1 MSRNMHA
8 FVKEHIVRGEWK
20 HKERPIVVNNWE
32 ATYFQFTEKKIL
44 AIAKEGARLGAEL
57 FVLDDGWFGKR
68 NSDQSSL
75 GDWWVNKKKLPSG
88 IDGLA
93 RKINEMGLKFGLWVE
108 PEMVNPD
115 SDLYRAHPD
124 WAMTTNDYEPTEG
137 RNQLVLDLTNP
148 DVQQYLIDTITRMIH

>member
-68 NSDQSSL
+68 NSDQSS
-75 GDWWVNKKKLPSG
+75 W
-88 IDGLA
+88 
-93 RKINEMGLKFGLWVE
+93 
-108 PEMVNPD
+108 
-115 SDLYRAHPD
+115 
-124 WAMTTNDYEPTEG
+124 
-137 RNQLVLDLTNP
+137 
-148 DVQQYLIDTITRMIH
+148 

>member
-124 WAMTTNDYEPTEG
+124 WAMTTNDYEHRGAQPACAGFDEPG
-137 RNQLVLDLTNP
+137 RAAVSHRHDH
-148 DVQQYLIDTITRMIH
+148 RCH